1 VGSKGFDD
9 LIVNVFIYALAGNIP
24 SLTMSVIAA
33 SADGQQPAHHHDRI
47 MLLLGTDEIIDHA

>member
-1 VGSKGFDD
+1 MS
-9 LIVNVFIYALAGNIP
+9 LSYALAGNIP
-24 SLTMSVIAA
+24 ALTMSVMAA